1 MMTSSDNPKLRLVLP
16 MNMEY
21 DALTSYLKKWS
32 LGYPNQLF
40 LRIFGDGEETNGKK
54 IAKFSKT

>member
-1 MMTSSDNPKLRLVLP
+1 
-16 MNMEY
+16 MEY